1 MAKRRS
7 LDDALTPEEQA
18 FLDKGTNPPSK
29 AKPKATS
36 KPKPKPKAKPTT
48 RKEEPAMASPAIKE
62 DFTQRNEPPVQQAQM
77 MSGFSMPGVVSL
89 NTRIDPEISAALLT
103 ASMQR
108 KIQRQQPFTQQDIVA
123 EALRMWLKSH
133 GFLN

>member
-18 FLDKGTNPPSK
+18 FLDKGSNTPSK
-29 AKPKATS
+29 AKPKAAS
-36 KPKPKPKAKPTT
+36 RPKPKPKEKPTT
-48 RKEEPAMASPAIKE
+48 RKEEPVMARPAIKE
-62 DFTQRNEPPVQQAQM
+62 DFTQRIEPPVQQSPM

-123 EALRMWLKSH
+123 EALRMWLKSQ
-133 GFLN
+133 GYLQ

>member
-29 AKPKATS
+29 AKPK
-36 KPKPKPKAKPTT
+36 PKPKTKPTT
-48 RKEEPAMASPAIKE
+48 RKEDPAMARPAIKE
-62 DFTQRNEPPVQQAQM
+62 DFTQRNEAPVQQAPM

-123 EALRMWLKSH
+123 EALRDWLRKH
-133 GFLN
+133 GLLN

>member
-18 FLDKGTNPPSK
+18 FMDKGTPAPSRVK
-29 AKPKATS
+29 ASSKQKPKEE
-36 KPKPKPKAKPTT
+36 PTT
-48 RKEEPAMASPAIKE
+48 RKEEPAMAARPAMKE
-62 DFTQRNEPPVQQAQM
+62 DFTHRSDAPVQPAPM
-77 MSGFSMPGVVSL
+77 MPGFSVPGVVSL

-123 EALRMWLKSH
+123 EALRMWLTSY
-133 GFLN
+133 GFLK

>member
-48 RKEEPAMASPAIKE
+48 RKEEPAMARPAMKE
-62 DFTQRNEPPVQQAQM
+62 DFTQRNEAPVQQAPM
-77 MSGFSMPGVVSL
+77 MAGFSMPGVVSL

-123 EALRMWLKSH
+123 EALRMWLKSE
-133 GFLN
+133 GYLQ

>member
-1 MAKRRS
+1 MTKRRS

-18 FLDKGTNPPSK
+18 FLDNGSTTPSH
-29 AKPKATS
+29 ARARASSEPR
-36 KPKPKPKAKPTT
+36 PKPKSTT
-48 RKEEPAMASPAIKE
+48 TKEEPVMARPALKD
-62 DFTQRNEPPVQQAQM
+62 DFTQGISTPILPAPTLA
-77 MSGFSMPGVVSL
+77 GFSMPGVVSL
-89 NTRIDPEISAALLT
+89 NTRIEPEISAALLT

-133 GFLN
+133 GYLN

>member
-18 FLDKGTNPPSK
+18 FLDKGSNTPSQAQ
-29 AKPKATS
+29 AKTAS
-36 KPKPKPKAKPTT
+36 KQKPKPKAKPTS
-48 RKEEPAMASPAIKE
+48 RKEEPIMARPAMKE
-62 DFTQRNEPPVQQAQM
+62 DFTPRNEAATQQAPLM
-77 MSGFSMPGVVSL
+77 PGFSMPGVVSL

-123 EALRMWLKSH
+123 EALRDWLRKH
-133 GFLN
+133 GFMV